1 MSISKGVAL
10 ITGAS
15 SGIGAAY
22 ADRLAGRGFDLILV
36 ARRQE
41 RLDGLAERLRK
52 THGRNIE
59 VFPAD
64 LGNAGDL
71 ARVEA
76 LIRTRQDIEI
86 LVNNA
91 GLGALGPSASVDAK
105 AVDTLVKVNVLALTH
120 LSLAAVPGFA
130 QRNRGTIINLGSIIA
145 IIPSPGGASY
155 SASKA
160 YVLNFSRS
168 MQLEFAK
175 TNLKVQVVMPGPV
188 RSEFF
193 GEQKPP
199 FPDQLFMSAETLVD
213 SALSALDQ
221 GELVCFPTLHDEA
234 VWAAFD
240 GARGALA
247 KAITQDGKPAERYK
261 ITSAA

>member
-36 ARRQE
+36 ARRRD
-41 RLDGLAERLRK
+41 RLDSLAERLRK
-52 THGRNIE
+52 AHGRKVE

-64 LGNAGDL
+64 LGDPGDL
-71 ARVEA
+71 SRVES
-76 LIRTRQDIEI
+76 LIRTRDDIDI

-91 GLGALGPSASVDAK
+91 GLGALGPSASIDAK
-105 AVDTLVKVNVLALTH
+105 AIDTLVKVNVLALTH

-130 QRNRGTIINLGSIIA
+130 KRNRGTIINLGSIIA
-145 IIPSPGGASY
+145 IIPSPSGAGY

-168 MQLEFAK
+168 LQLEFAK
-175 TNLKVQVVMPGPV
+175 SNVKVQVVMPGPV

-193 GEQKPP
+193 GDQKPP

-213 SALSALDQ
+213 TALSALDQ

-234 VWAAFD
+234 AWTTFD
-240 GARGALA
+240 SARGALA
-247 KAITQDGKPAERYK
+247 KAVTQDGKPAERYK
-261 ITSAA
+261 VTSAA

>member
-1 MSISKGVAL
+1 MPVIWRAC
-10 ITGAS
+10 
-15 SGIGAAY
+15 
-22 ADRLAGRGFDLILV
+22 
-36 ARRQE
+36 
-41 RLDGLAERLRK
+41 
-52 THGRNIE
+52 
-59 VFPAD
+59 
-64 LGNAGDL
+64 
-71 ARVEA
+71 EA

-120 LSLAAVPGFA
+120 LSLSSAGFCTA
-130 QRNRGTIINLGSIIA
+130 KPRTIINLGSIIA

-175 TNLKVQVVMPGPV
+175 TNVKVQVVMPGPV

-193 GEQKPP
+193 GDQKPP
-199 FPDQLFMSAETLVD
+199 FPDQLFMSADTPCR
-213 SALSALDQ
+213 Q
-221 GELVCFPTLHDEA
+221 C
-234 VWAAFD
+234 
-240 GARGALA
+240 
-247 KAITQDGKPAERYK
+247 AERARPGR
-261 ITSAA
+261 TGLFPDAARRGGLGGL

>member
-1 MSISKGVAL
+1 MSNSKSVAL

-22 ADRLAGRGFDLILV
+22 ADRLAGRGFDLILI
-36 ARRQE
+36 ARRLD
-41 RLDGLAERLRK
+41 RLDSLAERLRK
-52 THGRNIE
+52 AHGRNVE

-64 LGNAGDL
+64 LGNPDDL
-71 ARVEA
+71 SRVEA
-76 LIRTRQDIEI
+76 LIRGREDIEV
-86 LVNNA
+86 LLNNA

-130 QRNRGTIINLGSIIA
+130 KRNRGTIINIGSVIA
-145 IIPSPGGASY
+145 VMPAPGAAAY

-168 MQLEFAK
+168 LQMEFAK
-175 TNLKVQVVMPGPV
+175 SSVKVQVIMPGPV

-193 GEQKPP
+193 GDQAPP
-199 FPDQLFMSAETLVD
+199 FPDQLFMTAETLVD
-213 SALSALDQ
+213 TALSALDQ
-221 GELVCFPTLHDEA
+221 GELVCFPTLHDI
-234 VWAAFD
+234 AAWTGFD
-240 GARGALA
+240 TARGALA
-247 KAITQDGKPAERYK
+247 KAITQDGKPAERYN

>member
-1 MSISKGVAL
+1 MSISKGAAL

-22 ADRLAGRGFDLILV
+22 ADRLVGRGFDLILV
-36 ARRQE
+36 ARRQD
-41 RLDGLAERLRK
+41 RLDSLAQRLRK
-52 THGRNIE
+52 TYDHNIE

-64 LGNAGDL
+64 LGNPGDL
-71 ARVEA
+71 ARVETF
-76 LIRTRQDIEI
+76 IRAREDIEI

-91 GLGALGPSASVDAK
+91 GLGALGSSASVDTR

-120 LSLAAVPGFA
+120 LSLAIVPSFA
-130 QRNRGTIINLGSIIA
+130 KRNRGTIVNLGSIMA
-145 IIPSPGGASY
+145 IMPTPGGASY

-168 MQLEFAK
+168 LQMEFAK
-175 TNLKVQVVMPGPV
+175 TNVKVQVVMPGPV

-193 GEQKPP
+193 GDQKPP

-213 SALSALDQ
+213 TALSALDQ
-221 GELVCFPTLHDEA
+221 GELVCFPTLHDA
-234 VWAAFD
+234 GVWTIFD
-240 GARGALA
+240 KARGELA
-247 KAITQDGKPAERYK
+247 KAVTQNGKPAERYK

>member
-1 MSISKGVAL
+1 MSISKGAAL

-36 ARRQE
+36 ARRQD
-41 RLDGLAERLRK
+41 RLDSLAERLRK
-52 THGRNIE
+52 THGRSIE

-175 TNLKVQVVMPGPV
+175 TNVKVQVVMPGPV

-221 GELVCFPTLHDEA
+221 GELVCFPTLHDETA
-234 VWAAFD
+234 WAAFD

>member
-1 MSISKGVAL
+1 MSNSKGVAL

-36 ARRQE
+36 ARRQD
-41 RLDGLAERLRK
+41 RLDSLAERLRK

-71 ARVEA
+71 ARVEG

-120 LSLAAVPGFA
+120 LSLAAVPAFA

-145 IIPSPGGASY
+145 IIPRRRGELQRLEGLCA
-155 SASKA
+155 
-160 YVLNFSRS
+160 
-168 MQLEFAK
+168 QLLALDAAGIRK
-175 TNLKVQVVMPGPV
+175 TNVKVQVVMPGPV

-234 VWAAFD
+234 AWEAFD

-247 KAITQDGKPAERYK
+247 KAITQDGKPAARYK

>member
-36 ARRQE
+36 ARRRD
-41 RLDGLAERLRK
+41 RLEILAERLRR
-52 THGRNIE
+52 THGCNIE

-64 LGNAGDL
+64 LGDASDL
-71 ARVEA
+71 SRVEA
-76 LIRTRQDIEI
+76 LIRTRQDIEV

-175 TNLKVQVVMPGPV
+175 TNVKVQVVMPGPV

-221 GELVCFPTLHDEA
+221 GELVCFPTLHDET

>member
-1 MSISKGVAL
+1 
-10 ITGAS
+10 
-15 SGIGAAY
+15 
-22 ADRLAGRGFDLILV
+22 
-36 ARRQE
+36 
-41 RLDGLAERLRK
+41 
-52 THGRNIE
+52 
-59 VFPAD
+59 
-64 LGNAGDL
+64 
-71 ARVEA
+71 
-76 LIRTRQDIEI
+76 
-86 LVNNA
+86 
-91 GLGALGPSASVDAK
+91 
-105 AVDTLVKVNVLALTH
+105 
-120 LSLAAVPGFA
+120 
-130 QRNRGTIINLGSIIA
+130 
-145 IIPSPGGASY
+145 
-155 SASKA
+155 
-160 YVLNFSRS
+160 
-168 MQLEFAK
+168 
-175 TNLKVQVVMPGPV
+175 MPGPV

>member
-1 MSISKGVAL
+1 MSSLRGVAL

-22 ADRLAGRGFDLILV
+22 ADRLAGRGLDLILV
-36 ARRQE
+36 ARRRD
-41 RLDGLAERLRK
+41 RLDSLAERLRTEHK
-52 THGRNIE
+52 RDIE

-64 LGNAGDL
+64 LSDPGDL
-71 ARVEA
+71 GCVEA
-76 LIRTRQDIEI
+76 LIRAREDLDF

-91 GLGALGPSASVDAK
+91 GLGALGPSATVDAR

-120 LSLAAVPGFA
+120 LSLAAAPGFA
-130 QRNRGTIINLGSIIA
+130 KRDRGTIINLGSIIA
-145 IIPSPGGASY
+145 VMPTAGGASY

-168 MQLEFAK
+168 LQMEFERS
-175 TNLKVQVVMPGPV
+175 NVKVQVVMPGPV

-193 GEQKPP
+193 GGLKPP

-213 SALSALDQ
+213 AALSALDQ
-221 GELVCFPTLHDEA
+221 GELVCFPTLHDKV
-234 VWAAFD
+234 VWTNFD
-240 GARGALA
+240 SARGALA
-247 KAITQDGKPAERYK
+247 KAVTQDGKPAERYR

>member
-145 IIPSPGGASY
+145 IIPSPEGASY

-168 MQLEFAK
+168 MQLEFRKDQCKGSGGDAG
-175 TNLKVQVVMPGPV
+175 TGTV
-188 RSEFF
+188 RV
-193 GEQKPP
+193 
-199 FPDQLFMSAETLVD
+199 L
-213 SALSALDQ
+213 
-221 GELVCFPTLHDEA
+221 
-234 VWAAFD
+234 
-240 GARGALA
+240 R
-247 KAITQDGKPAERYK
+247 
-261 ITSAA
+261 

>member
-1 MSISKGVAL
+1 
-10 ITGAS
+10 
-15 SGIGAAY
+15 
-22 ADRLAGRGFDLILV
+22 LV
-36 ARRQE
+36 ARRQD
-41 RLDGLAERLRK
+41 RLDSLAERLRK

-64 LGNAGDL
+64 LSDPGDL

-76 LIRTRQDIEI
+76 LIRTREDIEI

-91 GLGALGPSASVDAK
+91 GLGALGPSATVDTRE
-105 AVDTLVKVNVLALTH
+105 VDTLVKVNVLALTR

-130 QRNRGTIINLGSIIA
+130 RRNRGTIINLGSIIA
-145 IIPSPGGASY
+145 IMPAAGGASY
-155 SASKA
+155 STSKA

-168 MQLEFAK
+168 LQLEFAK
-175 TNLKVQVVMPGPV
+175 SNVKIQVVMPGPV

-193 GEQKPP
+193 GDQKPP

-234 VWAAFD
+234 AWTAFD
-240 GARGALA
+240 GARGVLA
-247 KAITQDGKPAERYK
+247 RAVTQDGKPAGRYK